1 MRKRVMLATA
11 LAMGLCLAPVSYA
24 VESGSEIELGSMST
38 VDLLNLR
45 NAITEELSQR
55 NEVDII
61 SEGAYEVGVD
71 IREANFKLTGVTK
84 WGTVAYVYED
94 KESYKATDGSKR
106 TRYMSEPIDDDSDL
120 TTEPIYLNLKNG
132 EVVVI
137 SIGPAIIEEEKPS
150 WAPDNSEAE

>member
-24 VESGSEIELGSMST
+24 AESGSEIELGSMST

-71 IREANFKLTGVTK
+71 IREANFKLTGITD
-84 WGTVAYVYED
+84 WGATIYVYED
-94 KESYKATDGSKR
+94 KESYKANNKDKM
-106 TRYMSEPIDDDSDL
+106 TRYHASGSEENDGIQGDSV
-120 TTEPIYLNLKNG
+120 YVNLKKG
-132 EVVVI
+132 EIFEVY
-137 SIGPAIIEEEKPS
+137 IGPAIIEEEKPS
-150 WAPDNSEAE
+150 WAPDSSEVE